1 MRSDGLRVDWV
12 DAAKAI
18 CIVFVVMM
26 HSTLGVEKALGG
38 ATGFMHAVTEFA
50 KPFRM
55 PDFFL
60 ISGLFMARVV
70 SRDWRTFIDKR
81 IIHFFYFYVL
91 WLAIQYGFKGPGMVA
106 ENGVAETLRAFAVSL
121 FLDPFGTLWFIW
133 ILPFFALAVR
143 LSKDVPVAAVFGA
156 AAALEMLHL
165 QTGWVAI
172 DEGSARFVY
181 FFAGYAFAP
190 AVFRFAAA
198 VSERPLLAL
207 AGLLGWGL
215 VNGALV
221 HFDYAHLPLVSLLL
235 GFAGAL
241 AIVTVAVML
250 MGVARLAPAVKF
262 VGEHSLVVY
271 LGFFLPM
278 VITREVLIRTGLV
291 PDIGWMSVIV
301 TVAAVIG
308 PFVMWKAARMVGADF
323 LYERPA
329 FARLDAPRRNPSA
342 VAAE

>member
-81 IIHFFYFYVL
+81 INHFFYFYVL

-106 ENGVAETLRAFAVSL
+106 ENGVARNLRAFAVSL
-121 FLDPFGTLWFIW
+121 FLDPLRY
-133 ILPFFALAVR
+133 ALVHLDSALLRPRGAADQGRAGGGGVRRGRRAGDAAPADRLGGDRRGVGAVR
-143 LSKDVPVAAVFGA
+143 LLLRG
-156 AAALEMLHL
+156 LRLR
-165 QTGWVAI
+165 
-172 DEGSARFVY
+172 ARRLPLRRRRV
-181 FFAGYAFAP
+181 GAP
-190 AVFRFAAA
+190 AAG
-198 VSERPLLAL
+198 SC
-207 AGLLGWGL
+207 GLLGWGL

-221 HFDYAHLPLVSLLL
+221 HFDYAHLPFVSLLL

-241 AIVTVAVML
+241 AIVTVGGDA
-250 MGVARLAPAVKF
+250 
-262 VGEHSLVVY
+262 
-271 LGFFLPM
+271 
-278 VITREVLIRTGLV
+278 
-291 PDIGWMSVIV
+291 D
-301 TVAAVIG
+301 G
-308 PFVMWKAARMVGADF
+308 PSRASR
-323 LYERPA
+323 RP
-329 FARLDAPRRNPSA
+329 
-342 VAAE
+342 